1 MSFKLAI
8 VGKGGVGKTFLAG
21 TLARLFA
28 KDGKNVL
35 AIDADPNLNL
45 HATLGGISK
54 TKMKN
59 LTPIREMKDLIEE
72 RTGVPAG
79 TSGMFVLNPKVD
91 DIPDKYHVKSEDGV
105 KLIVLGTIK
114 TAGGGCICPES
125 ALLRALLS
133 HIILHRDEVVIIDF
147 YAGLE
152 HLGRGTSK
160 GVDAMIIVVE
170 PGTRSLDLAKR
181 INSLAASLGVPRRYI
196 VGNRIS
202 NKQEEEFLLNSS
214 KELELELLGL
224 IPYDTE
230 VIQSDIKG
238 IAPIDFAP
246 ECPALVVIQNIKEIL
261 EKKLASQ

>member
-28 KDGKNVL
+28 NDGKNVL
-35 AIDADPNLNL
+35 AVDADPNMNL
-45 HATLGGISK
+45 HATMGIPK
-54 TKMKN
+54 TE
-59 LTPIREMKDLIEE
+59 LPTPIGEMKELIEE

-79 TSGMFVLNPKVD
+79 TSGMFVLNPRVD
-91 DIPDKYHVKSEDGV
+91 DIPERFHISRDGA
-105 KLIVLGTIK
+105 KLIVLGTIE

-133 HIILHRDEVVIIDF
+133 HIILKRDEIVIIDF

-160 GVDAMIIVVE
+160 GVDSMITVVE
-170 PGTRSLDLAKR
+170 PGTRSLDLARR
-181 INSLAASLGVPRRYI
+181 INSLGASLAVPRRYV

-202 NKQEEEFLLNSS
+202 NEQEENFIVNASTEFD
-214 KELELELLGL
+214 LELLGI
-224 IPYDTE
+224 IPRDPSIIE
-230 VIQSDIKG
+230 SDIKG

-246 ECPALVVIQNIKEIL
+246 ESPALLAIKKIKYTL
-261 EKKLASQ
+261 EKRLAP

>member
-35 AIDADPNLNL
+35 AVDADPNMNL
-45 HATLGGISK
+45 HATMGIP
-54 TKMKN
+54 TTE
-59 LTPIREMKDLIEE
+59 LPTPIGEMKELVEE

-79 TSGMFVLNPKVD
+79 TSGMFVLNPRVD
-91 DIPDKYHVKSEDGV
+91 DIPDKYHVRHDGA
-105 KLIVLGTIK
+105 KLIVLGTIE
-114 TAGGGCICPES
+114 TAGSGCICPES
-125 ALLRALLS
+125 ALLRSLLS
-133 HIILHRDEVVIIDF
+133 HIILKRDDIVIIDF

-160 GVDAMIIVVE
+160 GVDAMITVVE

-181 INSLAASLGVPRRYI
+181 INSLGASLGVPRRYI

-202 NKQEEEFLLNSS
+202 NEQEENFIKNAAIESD
-214 KELELELLGL
+214 LELLGI
-224 IPYDTE
+224 IPRDPAI
-230 VIQSDIKG
+230 IQSDIMS

-246 ECPALVVIQNIKEIL
+246 ECPALVAIQKIKEIL
-261 EKKLASQ
+261 EKKLAPQ

>member
-1 MSFKLAI
+1 MSYKLAI

-21 TLARLFA
+21 SLARLFA

-35 AIDADPNLNL
+35 GIDADPNLNL
-45 HATLGGISK
+45 HATIGVPK
-54 TKMKN
+54 TE
-59 LTPIREMKDLIEE
+59 LPTPIREMKELVEE

-79 TSGMFVLNPKVD
+79 TSGMFILNPKVD
-91 DIPDKYHVKSEDGV
+91 DIPDKYHVKSKDGV
-105 KLIVLGTIK
+105 KLIVLGTIE

-133 HIILHRDEVVIIDF
+133 HIILKRDEVVIIDF

-160 GVDAMIIVVE
+160 GVDAMITVVE

-181 INSLAASLGVPRRYI
+181 INSLGLNLGVPRRYI

-202 NKQEEEFLLNSS
+202 NEQEEKFIINAAAEYN
-214 KELELELLGL
+214 LELLGL
-224 IPYDTE
+224 IPRDPAI
-230 VIQSDIKG
+230 VQSDIKG

-246 ECPALVVIQNIKEIL
+246 ECPALLAIQKIKDVIEN
-261 EKKLASQ
+261 KLAH

>member
-28 KDGKNVL
+28 NDGKHVL
-35 AIDADPNLNL
+35 AVDADPNMNL
-45 HATLGGISK
+45 HATMGISK
-54 TKMKN
+54 TELPIPIGGMK
-59 LTPIREMKDLIEE
+59 ELIEE
-72 RTGVPAG
+72 RTGVTAG
-79 TSGMFVLNPKVD
+79 TSGMFVLNPRVD
-91 DIPDKYHVKSEDGV
+91 DIPDKYHVSRDGA
-105 KLIVLGTIK
+105 KLIILGTIE

-133 HIILHRDEVVIIDF
+133 HIILKLDEIVIIDF

-160 GVDAMIIVVE
+160 GVDAMITVVE
-170 PGTRSLDLAKR
+170 PGTRSLDLARR
-181 INSLAASLGVPRRYI
+181 INSLGVSLGVPRSYV

-202 NKQEEEFLLNSS
+202 NEQEEKFIINAVNEFN
-214 KELELELLGL
+214 LELLSI
-224 IPYDTE
+224 IPRDPAI
-230 VIQSDIKG
+230 IQSDIQG

-246 ECPALVVIQNIKEIL
+246 ECPALVAVQKIKDIL
-261 EKKLASQ
+261 EYKLAPQ